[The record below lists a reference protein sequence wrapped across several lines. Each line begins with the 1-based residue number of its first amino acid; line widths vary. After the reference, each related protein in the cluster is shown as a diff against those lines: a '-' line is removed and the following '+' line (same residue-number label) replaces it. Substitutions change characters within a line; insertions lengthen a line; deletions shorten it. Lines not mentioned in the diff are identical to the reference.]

1 MYLDLE
7 LRPIGA
13 GNRTLFFEWNPET
26 GDVRGRDADYVL
38 HLAAQAEHAE
48 VVTGLPYPTPHVIRD
63 PMRSLAEMAV
73 ILGNDWHLPPVLAEA
88 YPVVVDDTPPDAIA

>member
-7 LRPIGA
+7 LHTIGA
-13 GNRTLFFEWNPET
+13 GNRTLVFQWDPDT
-26 GDVRGRDADYVL
+26 GDVRGRYADQVL
-38 HLAAQAEHAE
+38 MLAARAVLEG

-63 PMRSLAEMAV
+63 PLHSLAEMAV
-73 ILGNDWHLPPVLAEA
+73 ILGNDWHLPPVLADA